1 MLFPF
6 RFHLKQMHS
15 KSISRPHFAR
25 SYALKDNI
33 TLFVIPKIYT
43 ICHYYIKVP
52 DMTRILAADS
62 ALT

>member
-43 ICHYYIKVP
+43 GFAIKPV
-52 DMTRILAADS
+52 RINIYNNY
-62 ALT
+62 

>member
-33 TLFVIPKIYT
+33 ALFGFIRKLRTLSELKNRRNNQ
-43 ICHYYIKVP
+43 
-52 DMTRILAADS
+52 TRY
-62 ALT
+62 

>member
-25 SYALKDNI
+25 SYALTHLFDFFYKIDLKLHFFKDYKN
-33 TLFVIPKIYT
+33 L
-43 ICHYYIKVP
+43 YYI
-52 DMTRILAADS
+52 IS
-62 ALT
+62 NG

>member
-33 TLFVIPKIYT
+33 TLFVIPRIYT
-43 ICHYYIKVP
+43 GFAII
-52 DMTRILAADS
+52 ILKYQI
-62 ALT
+62 

>member
-15 KSISRPHFAR
+15 KSISRPHLAQ

-33 TLFVIPKIYT
+33 TLFVISKIYT
-43 ICHYYIKVP
+43 GFAII
-52 DMTRILAADS
+52 ILKYQI
-62 ALT
+62 